1 MTKSNLM
8 RGISSVHNIVG
19 LLIILDIEGLRV
31 HLSTRFDLLTDS
43 EPSLHLDE
51 IMR

>member
-1 MTKSNLM
+1 M

-31 HLSTRFDLLTDS
+31 DHHSTRFDLLTDS
-43 EPSLHLDE
+43 VKWGVC
-51 IMR
+51 IWMR